1 MGIEF
6 SPPIVDQEDPV
17 MVAAPEVGAE
27 MPVISKERWEEMRR
41 MAYVKPSGYAKR
53 GANAFLR
60 IRVVPFPRPS
70 RLRGACVDLSG
81 FEYQEAAANERVGP

>member
-1 MGIEF
+1 
-6 SPPIVDQEDPV
+6 

-60 IRVVPFPRPS
+60 IRVVPFPHPS

-81 FEYQEAAANERVGP
+81 RGRNERESRPIVRCGLTNAPSG